1 MNKYILV
8 FIFFFI
14 VISNK
19 TFAAEKIVF
28 IDINYI
34 FNNSDAGKELKN
46 QIAKKTNDLQSE
58 IDQFKKE
65 IEVNRKK
72 ILSQKNVLSIEE
84 YNNKIEDLE
93 DKINKMNSIISSKR
107 EKLKKYKVKI
117 ENVFT
122 KNLNIMIEEFST
134 ENSIDIILKKED
146 LLMAKKNLDITEKIF
161 QLFNEKIKK
170 ININ

>member
-8 FIFFFI
+8 FFFLI
-14 VISNK
+14 LNSNIIH
-19 TFAAEKIVF
+19 ANEKIVF

-34 FNNSDAGKELKN
+34 FNNSEAGKDLK
-46 QIAKKTNDLQSE
+46 KKMSIKSNNLQTE
-58 IDQFKKE
+58 IDQFKNE
-65 IEVNRKK
+65 IENNRKQ
-72 ILSQKNVLSIEE
+72 ILSQKNVLSVEE
-84 YNNKIEDLE
+84 YNKKVSDLDEKVNKI
-93 DKINKMNSIISSKR
+93 NSIISSKR
-107 EKLKKYKVKI
+107 KELKIFQDKI

-122 KNLNIMIEEFST
+122 KNLNIMIEEFSN

-146 LLMAKKNLDITEKIF
+146 LLMAKKNLDITPKIF